1 MREKLVLRNGP
12 CERDIAMEGD
22 KELENFSKCM
32 HKRMGESK
40 RIGRWIGER
49 EEDGEEIKEGEC
61 DDTKE
66 GEKIEAT
73 Q

>member
-12 CERDIAMEGD
+12 CERDISMEDD
-22 KELENFSKCM
+22 KELENLSTCM

-40 RIGRWIGER
+40 KIGRWIGER
-49 EEDGEEIKEGEC
+49 ELDGEEIKVGDC

-66 GEKIEAT
+66 GEKIEET